1 MREAMSDMK
10 AEIVGLAERVEG
22 PDGESLLILG
32 IAETDA
38 LAVDLSISRREVE
51 IAALENGVIPRRY
64 QRSIGTL
71 GTDGQVA
78 LLESVVA
85 VVGLGGLGGVV
96 CELLARIGVGKLIL
110 VDGDVYDESNLNR
123 QIHCTEQNTSEAK
136 AEVCRE
142 RIGQI
147 NGAIE
152 VCYHRCILDQSNA
165 RSILEPSQAVMD
177 CLDNVPDRFLLQKTC
192 RALGIPLVH
201 GAVAGGMGQV
211 MVVPADGEG
220 LERLYG
226 PPDEADRHGVEQSL
240 GNLPTTVATVAALQC
255 QELLKITAG
264 VGDPISDG
272 ILFLDL
278 SSGSFN
284 KVKLS

>member
-1 MREAMSDMK
+1 MSDTM

-22 PDGESLLILG
+22 PDGESLWVLG

-51 IAALENGVIPRRY
+51 IAALRNGVIPRRY

-71 GTDGQVA
+71 GIDGQVA
-78 LLESVVA
+78 LLESVVS

-96 CELLARIGVGKLIL
+96 SELLARVGVGKLIL
-110 VDGDVYDESNLNR
+110 VDADVYDASNLNR
-123 QIHCTEQNTSEAK
+123 QIHCTEQNMGQAK
-136 AEVCRE
+136 ADVCRE

-147 NGAIE
+147 NGAVEI
-152 VCYHRCILDQSNA
+152 CHHRCVLDQTNA
-165 RSILEPSQAVMD
+165 RSLLGPSQVVVD

-192 RALGIPLVH
+192 RSLGIPLVH
-201 GAVAGGMGQV
+201 GAVAGTMGQV
-211 MVVPADGEG
+211 MVIPAEGEG

-226 PPDEADRHGVEQSL
+226 PPCGADRHGVEQFL
-240 GNLPTTVATVAALQC
+240 GNLPTTVAAVAALQC
-255 QELLKITAG
+255 QELLKIIAG

-272 ILFLDL
+272 VLFLDL
-278 SSGSFN
+278 SRGSFDR
-284 KVKLS
+284 VSLP